1 MSTPGTIAAYAAVGS
16 AVVGVYSAYEAGKEA
31 DRAYERQMAQFRDS
45 FRAATTN
52 AEWARADAAKEYT
65 IKETYNQ
72 EMFDV
77 GVDAAWEAFFVEDD
91 KNKTLKDLEIG
102 LNNITN
108 SAYIDKM
115 VADAAADLTRI
126 NDQAQLDAEYALA
139 MAQYSNDYTAIKAAT
154 DAATKAATT
163 QQAVMFLDQDINTI
177 KEQLNMAKEALRA
190 GKADAIG
197 KEILATAASLGV
209 GASTSRR
216 IMSTNNKADFLMQQ
230 KIKESDNAID
240 RAIAMQKREAREMG
254 ISQTNIYNTAIAQIN
269 KTNAEAFE
277 TSEKIINTA
286 KLSSS
291 AILSKLDAAKEYA
304 NDINTATNSYLSD
317 KFTTNSDAAKET
329 ITNEIDKAQK
339 TLDAEKTKNKS
350 ALELSNMQSIRA
362 ELVSF
367 SEEYEGTKMSDER
380 LLQLNT
386 FYQNNAAAIEELR
399 NDPTFN
405 WIQNEEKMQ
414 ESVAKV
420 LEKQEA

>member
-1 MSTPGTIAAYAAVGS
+1 MSSIATYAAVT
-16 AVVGVYSAYEAGKEA
+16 AAATGVYSAYEQGKQA
-31 DRAYERQMAQFRDS
+31 DRQYERQMAQFRDN

-52 AEWARADAAKEYT
+52 AEWARADAAREYT
-65 IKETYNQ
+65 IQETYNQ
-72 EMFDV
+72 EMFDI

-108 SAYIDKM
+108 SANIDKM

-216 IMSTNNKADFLMQQ
+216 IMSTNNKADFLIQQ

-286 KLSSS
+286 KLSSTD
-291 AILSKLDAAKEYA
+291 ILSKLNNAKEYA
-304 NDINTATNSYLSD
+304 DDINTATNSYLSD
-317 KFTTNSDAAKET
+317 KFDTQSEAAKT
-329 ITNEIDKAQK
+329 TVANEIDKAQE

-350 ALELSNMQSIRA
+350 ALELSNEQSIRA
-362 ELVSF
+362 EFVSF

-380 LLQLNT
+380 LLAFND
-386 FYQNNAAAIEELR
+386 FYTSNATTLEKLR

-405 WIQNEEKMQ
+405 WIQNEEKMK